1 MKKSVFKQKGQD
13 GYKFFRIPGLVCT
26 ASGKLLA
33 YYECRRDISD
43 WAIIDI
49 AVKTSVDE
57 GESWSEDKILVHGNG
72 KTVNNPVMFVDK
84 SELLFMWQ
92 EEYHR
97 TFYRKSYDE
106 GDTWGE
112 VIEITESLRT
122 PDYNWTVIACGPG
135 HGTVLSNGRYIIPVW
150 MCSNFEDLKAHH
162 PSVISTIYSDDKGKT
177 WKVGEII
184 GRDLFVNPS
193 ETALVELADGQVMV
207 NIRHES
213 AVKRRGIA
221 YSSDGGEHW
230 GKPYFEDALPD
241 PVCMG
246 SMVAYGDLVYFTNC
260 NSEKDRINLTL
271 YVTKNKGRS
280 WEKLK
285 QISEIGGYSDVTVSP
300 DGKQIYIIYDQFSSK
315 VSDLMFTAYRAES

>member
-26 ASGKLLA
+26 SSGKLLA

-49 AVKTSVDE
+49 AVKTSMDG
-57 GESWSEDKILVHGNG
+57 GENWSKDQILVCGNG
-72 KTVNNPVMFVDK
+72 KTVNNPVMFADE
-84 SELLFMWQ
+84 SEILFMWQ

-106 GDTWGE
+106 GENWGE

-122 PDYNWTVIACGPG
+122 PDYDWTVIACGPG
-135 HGTVLSNGRYIIPVW
+135 HGTVLSNGRYIVPIW
-150 MCSNFEDLKAHH
+150 MCSNFEDLKSHH

-177 WKVGEII
+177 WKIGEII
-184 GRDLFVNPS
+184 GRDLLVNPS
-193 ETALVELADGQVMV
+193 ETALVELADGQVII

-213 AVKRRGIA
+213 SVKRRGIA
-221 YSSDGGEHW
+221 YSSDRGEHW
-230 GKPYFEDALPD
+230 GKPYFENALPD

-246 SMVAYGDLVYFTNC
+246 SMVAHNDLVYFTNC
-260 NSEKDRINLTL
+260 NSENARVNLTL
-271 YVTKNKGRS
+271 YVTSDNGKFWG
-280 WEKLK
+280 KLAD
-285 QISEIGGYSDVTVSP
+285 ISEIGGYSDVAVSP
-300 DGKQIYIIYDQFSSK
+300 DGKQVYILYEEFSSQ
-315 VSDLMFTAYRAES
+315 VSNLMFVNYRVEG

>member
-1 MKKSVFKQKGQD
+1 
-13 GYKFFRIPGLVCT
+13 
-26 ASGKLLA
+26 
-33 YYECRRDISD
+33 
-43 WAIIDI
+43 
-49 AVKTSVDE
+49 
-57 GESWSEDKILVHGNG
+57 
-72 KTVNNPVMFVDK
+72 
-84 SELLFMWQ
+84 
-92 EEYHR
+92 
-97 TFYRKSYDE
+97 
-106 GDTWGE
+106 
-112 VIEITESLRT
+112 
-122 PDYNWTVIACGPG
+122 
-135 HGTVLSNGRYIIPVW
+135 

-300 DGKQIYIIYDQFSSK
+300 DGKQIYIIYEQFSSK